1 VETVTDTDV
10 VVSEEN
16 NPNDVSQVSEE
27 TSQENQGE

>member
-10 VVSEEN
+10 VISEEN
-16 NPNDVSQVSEE
+16 NSNDASQVSEE